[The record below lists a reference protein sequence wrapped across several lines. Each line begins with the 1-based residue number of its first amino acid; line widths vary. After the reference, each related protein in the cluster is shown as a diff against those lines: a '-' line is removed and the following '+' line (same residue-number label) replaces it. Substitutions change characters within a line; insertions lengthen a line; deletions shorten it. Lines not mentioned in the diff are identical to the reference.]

1 MANFN
6 EGDVGFAP
14 SQTMGRSVADDT
26 SDFGSSSQIPSS
38 FAPVGQ
44 SAIRTSA
51 RAPAESQF
59 AVGEVAGDAP
69 MGAGESSQAGAH
81 EEVASAEAAESGEEF
96 MEASAEQMAEAAASQ
111 ESAVSDLRGMEGFEE
126 RESSQESEES
136 VLLPEAGQGAE
147 GGELAQQEFLPV
159 LAALVPTLVSTIG
172 PMVARTVVGR
182 LSPKAQRVIKRLPAG
197 NLMQG
202 AASAI
207 GGAGLGSGLSGA
219 AAGLLKGAP
228 GLGGASN
235 LLALIA
241 KLIQSAQQAPAK
253 GGKESGMEVDES
265 FVTEAVAAIEA
276 IVDRD
281 DRVQITQ
288 TTLIPW
294 RRLCALR
301 IQFPSGSS
309 FRGTGFLVG
318 PRAVVTAGHC
328 VYLRNQGGWAR
339 KVEVIPGCNGTA
351 RPFGQVESMAFRSV
365 GGWVNSNKPE
375 SDYGCIV
382 LPAGAFNGRN
392 LGSFGFA
399 AFEAP
404 ALLAQP
410 AVIAGFPGDKP
421 PYEMWGA
428 ARALKGVTAK
438 TLLYNTATMGGQSG
452 APVYIKRNG
461 QRYVVGIHNYGSST
475 GNTATRI
482 TRPVY
487 DRLLAWSK
495 L

>member
-6 EGDVGFAP
+6 ESDVGFAP
-14 SQTMGRSVADDT
+14 SQTSGRSFADDT
-26 SDFGSSSQIPSS
+26 SDLGSSSQSPATLPRVGRSASTTS
-38 FAPVGQ
+38 F
-44 SAIRTSA
+44 

-59 AVGEVAGDAP
+59 AVGEVAGDASP
-69 MGAGESSQAGAH
+69 GGGESAQAGSH
-81 EEVASAEAAESGEEF
+81 EEVMSAAGTESGEEF
-96 MEASAEQMAEAAASQ
+96 IEASAEQIAAAESSQ

-136 VLLPEAGQGAE
+136 VPLPEAGQAVE
-147 GGELAQQEFLPV
+147 GGEVGQQEFLPI

-172 PMVARTVVGR
+172 PLVARKVTSR
-182 LSPKAQRVIKRLPAG
+182 LSPKAQRVIRRLPTGKIA
-197 NLMQG
+197 QG
-202 AASAI
+202 AA
-207 GGAGLGSGLSGA
+207 GGVAGA
-219 AAGLLKGAP
+219 AASLLKGAP

-235 LLALIA
+235 VLALIA
-241 KLIQSAQQAPAK
+241 RLIQSAQQQTPK
-253 GGKESGMEVDES
+253 SGTESGMEVDEA
-265 FVTEAVAAIEA
+265 FVEEAVAAIEA

-281 DRVQITQ
+281 DRVRITQ
-288 TTLIPW
+288 TTQIPW

-301 IQFPSGSS
+301 ITFPSGSS
-309 FRGTGFLVG
+309 FRGTGFLIG
-318 PRAVVTAGHC
+318 PRAVATAGHC

-339 KVEVIPGCNGTA
+339 KVEVIPGCNGTQ
-351 RPFGQVESMAFRSV
+351 RPYGQVESMAFRSV
-365 GGWVNSNKPE
+365 GGWVNGGAPE

-404 ALLAQP
+404 VLLAQP
-410 AVIAGFPGDKP
+410 AVLAGFPGDKP

-428 ARALKGVTAK
+428 ARTLKGVTAK

-461 QRYVVGIHNYGSST
+461 QRFVVGIHNYGSAT
-475 GNTATRI
+475 GNTATRV

-487 DRLLAWSK
+487 ERLLGWSR

>member
-6 EGDVGFAP
+6 ESDVGLAA
-14 SQTMGRSVADDT
+14 SQTTGRPDDT
-26 SDFGSSSQIPSS
+26 SDLGSSSQSP
-38 FAPVGQ
+38 APQQRVG
-44 SAIRTSA
+44 RTASTTGA
-51 RAPAESQF
+51 RATADSEFS
-59 AVGEVAGDAP
+59 VGEVTGDAP
-69 MGAGESSQAGAH
+69 SGGGESAQAGQH
-81 EEVASAEAAESGEEF
+81 EEIVSAGGTESGEEF
-96 MEASAEQMAEAAASQ
+96 IEASAEQMAEAAGNQ

-126 RESSQESEES
+126 RESAQEGEEF
-136 VLLPEAGQGAE
+136 VPLPEAGQGAE
-147 GGELAQQEFLPV
+147 GGEESQQEFLPI

-172 PMVARTVVGR
+172 PMVAKTVVSR
-182 LSPKAQRVIKRLPAG
+182 LSPKAQRVIKRLPVG
-197 NLMQG
+197 NIVQG
-202 AASAI
+202 AAGAM
-207 GGAGLGSGLSGA
+207 GGAGAGGIAGV

-228 GLGGASN
+228 GLGGANN

-241 KLIQSAQQAPAK
+241 KLIQSAQQAPNR

-265 FVTEAVAAIEA
+265 FVEEAVAAIEA

-281 DRVQITQ
+281 DRVRITQ
-288 TTLIPW
+288 TTGLPW

-309 FRGTGFLVG
+309 FRGTGFLIG

-339 KVEVIPGCNGTA
+339 KVEVIPGCNGTQ
-351 RPFGQVESMAFRSV
+351 RPFGQVESSSFRSV
-365 GGWVNSNKPE
+365 GGWVNSGAPE

-404 ALLAQP
+404 VLLAQP

-438 TLLYNTATMGGQSG
+438 TILYNTATMGGQSG

-461 QRYVVGIHNYGSST
+461 QRFVVGIHNYGSST

-487 DRLLAWSK
+487 ERLLGWSK

>member
-6 EGDVGFAP
+6 EGDVSYASP
-14 SQTMGRSVADDT
+14 LSSGRSTLDDT
-26 SDFGSSSQIPSS
+26 NDFGSQ
-38 FAPVGQ
+38 
-44 SAIRTSA
+44 TSA
-51 RAPAESQF
+51 PLDSRRAAPPAVSRLDTKPPAESQF
-59 AVGEVAGDAP
+59 AVGEVAGDSSTT
-69 MGAGESSQAGAH
+69 AGESSQAGMH
-81 EEVASAEAAESGEEF
+81 EEVASSGGTESGEEF
-96 MEASAEQMAEAAASQ
+96 VEASAEQMAEASASH
-111 ESAVSDLRGMEGFEE
+111 ESAVSDLRNIEGFEE
-126 RESSQESEES
+126 REVSQESEES
-136 VLLPEAGQGAE
+136 VSLEEAGAVAE
-147 GGELAQQEFLPV
+147 GGSAGQQEFLPI

-172 PMVARTVVGR
+172 PMVAKAVLPR
-182 LSPKAQRVIKRLPAG
+182 LSPKAQRVIKRLPIG
-197 NLMQG
+197 NIVQG
-202 AASAI
+202 AGAI
-207 GGAGLGSGLSGA
+207 GGMGAGGSFSGV
-219 AAGLLKGAP
+219 AAGILKGT
-228 GLGGASN
+228 GGAGNASS

-241 KLIQSAQQAPAK
+241 KLINSAQQTPRT
-253 GGKESGMEVDES
+253 GKESSMEIDES

-288 TTLIPW
+288 TSQIPW

-328 VYLRNQGGWAR
+328 VFLRNQGGWAR
-339 KVEVIPGCNGTA
+339 KVEVIPGCNGTS
-351 RPFGQVESMAFRSV
+351 RPFGQVESTSLRSV
-365 GGWVNSNKPE
+365 GGWVTGGKPE
-375 SDYGCIV
+375 SDYGCVV
-382 LPAGAFNGRN
+382 LPAGAFDNKN

-404 ALLAQP
+404 VLLAQP
-410 AVIAGFPGDKP
+410 AVIVGFPGDKP

-452 APVYIKRNG
+452 APVYIKRSG
-461 QRYVVGIHNYGSST
+461 QRFVVGIHNYGAST

-487 DRLLAWSK
+487 ERLLAWSK